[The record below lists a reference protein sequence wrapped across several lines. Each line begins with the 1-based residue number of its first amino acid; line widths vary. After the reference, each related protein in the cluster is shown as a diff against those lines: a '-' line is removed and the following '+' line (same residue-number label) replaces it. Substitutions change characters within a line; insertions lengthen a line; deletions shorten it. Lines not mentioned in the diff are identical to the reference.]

1 MKKIIAESRELI
13 RIVKGDEMIE
23 RCYNCGKEEKITE
36 GFSDIEKIEV
46 DLKDYS
52 DEEEKFMPLCS
63 ECVKKW
69 QNGELKGIE
78 ERWKA
83 EENKRSYSSTIGEPK
98 YARFWTL
105 ISRRRKRKI
114 YVMKA

>member
-1 MKKIIAESRELI
+1 
-13 RIVKGDEMIE
+13 MIE
-23 RCYNCGKEEKITE
+23 RCYNCGKKEKITK
-36 GFSDIEKIEV
+36 GFSDIEKIEA
-46 DLKDYS
+46 DLKYCS

-69 QNGELKGIE
+69 QNGELRGIE
-78 ERWKA
+78 ERWKV

-105 ISRRRKRKI
+105 ISRRRKR
-114 YVMKA
+114 